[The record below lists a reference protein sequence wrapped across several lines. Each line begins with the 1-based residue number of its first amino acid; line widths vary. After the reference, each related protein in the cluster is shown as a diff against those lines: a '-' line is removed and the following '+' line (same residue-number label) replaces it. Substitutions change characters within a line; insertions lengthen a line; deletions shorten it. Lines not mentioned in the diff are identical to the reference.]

1 MKIKSIFKIVSVSLI
16 IGLLSA
22 CNSSA
27 NSESTGTHKIIM
39 THELPESFHKHKY
52 MEKFKE
58 AVEEK
63 SDGRLEVNIY
73 PAATLFKDGEAVEA
87 LGTGAV
93 QMVWPVSSHFE
104 SLSESYGIVSL
115 PFGITDDRMAE
126 EAFRNQLTTNLNG
139 YVEEKGVKV
148 LGLLRTAES
157 IFLAKDIEIK
167 SIKDFK
173 GMKIRTVS
181 GHVAADMLGSVGA
194 TAISL
199 PATEL
204 ATSLSQG
211 AIDGVNTSPDGWK
224 DVVGSA
230 AKYGYVVPDLQI
242 FTYSMAT
249 DAAWF
254 NDLPSD
260 LQEIIAESAD
270 EIIVEQWKET
280 KKLDEKYIN
289 EVVDDYGTINYAT
302 EEDVTKW
309 EKEMEKVY
317 TNFEKRKPEAYKNF
331 MDLINE

>member
-1 MKIKSIFKIVSVSLI
+1 MRIKSVWKIIIIGLL

-27 NSESTGTHKIIM
+27 KSDSKGTHEIVM

-58 AVEEK
+58 IVEEK
-63 SDGRLEVNIY
+63 SEGRLEVKIY

-104 SLSESYGIVSL
+104 SLSESYGIAGL
-115 PFGITDDRMAE
+115 PFGVTDERMANE
-126 EAFRNQLTTNLNG
+126 EFRNQLTTNLNG

-157 IFLAKDIEIK
+157 IFLAKDVELK

-173 GMKIRTVS
+173 NMKIRTVS
-181 GHVAADMLGSVGA
+181 GHVASDMLESVGS
-194 TAISL
+194 TAISM
-199 PATEL
+199 PSTEL

-254 NDLPSD
+254 NELPSD
-260 LQEIIAESAD
+260 LKEIITEAAD

-280 KKLDEKYIN
+280 KQLDEKYIN
-289 EVVDDYGTINYAT
+289 EVVADYGTINYAT
-302 EEDVTKW
+302 DEDVKAW

-317 TNFEKRKPEAYKNF
+317 AKFEKRQPEAYKEF
-331 MDLINE
+331 MKLINQ